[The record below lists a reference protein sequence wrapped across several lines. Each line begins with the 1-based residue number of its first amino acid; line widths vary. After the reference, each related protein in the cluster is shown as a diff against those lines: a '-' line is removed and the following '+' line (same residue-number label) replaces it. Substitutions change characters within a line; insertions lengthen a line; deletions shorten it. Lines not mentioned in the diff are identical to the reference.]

1 MTRQRLARTG
11 YHASDELL
19 AALRTRVKTNARDTP
34 GIYRMIG
41 PDGEVLYIGK
51 SKRLRTRLLSY
62 FRCDFPEE
70 KGARLLREAADLDW
84 EYVPSEFAALLREM
98 RLIKSHRPRFNV
110 MLKRD
115 ARHYAFIKVSGGIA
129 PKLLVVRGPAG
140 DDSAIYYGPFF
151 GAVQLS
157 DSLRELSD
165 VLSLRDCA
173 LDQKMYF
180 ADQGE
185 LFALPARTPGCLRYE
200 THKCLGPCIGACSA
214 AAYNAR
220 VAAARAFLEGNDD
233 TPMERVRL
241 DMEAAS
247 DRLEFE
253 RAASLRD
260 KLQRLERLRAQFERL
275 RFAVEELSFL
285 YTVQG
290 VQGDDRVYVIRRGVV
305 RAERPKPRT
314 AAQRRELHAL
324 VGSTFGP
331 EPIGPPGSVP
341 THEIDEVLLLSHWFK
356 CFPDELARTTPPTS

>member
-1 MTRQRLARTG
+1 MTLQRPAPIR
-11 YHASDELL
+11 YQASDDLL
-19 AALRTRVKTNARDTP
+19 EGLRARVRANVKDTP
-34 GIYRMIG
+34 GIYRIIG

-98 RLIKSHRPRFNV
+98 RLIKAHRPRFNV

-165 VLSLRDCA
+165 VLGLRDCA

-180 ADQGE
+180 SDQAE

-214 AAYNAR
+214 AGYTAR
-220 VAAARAFLEGNDD
+220 VRAARAFLEGKDD
-233 TPMERVRL
+233 APMERVRL
-241 DMEAAS
+241 DMETAAE
-247 DRLEFE
+247 RLEFE
-253 RAASLRD
+253 RAAHLRD

-285 YTVQG
+285 YTVEG

-314 AAQRRELHAL
+314 ARARRQLRAL
-324 VGSTFGP
+324 VEFTFAP
-331 EPIGPPGSVP
+331 EPMRPPGSVP

-356 CFPDELARTTPPTS
+356 CFPHELERTTPTS